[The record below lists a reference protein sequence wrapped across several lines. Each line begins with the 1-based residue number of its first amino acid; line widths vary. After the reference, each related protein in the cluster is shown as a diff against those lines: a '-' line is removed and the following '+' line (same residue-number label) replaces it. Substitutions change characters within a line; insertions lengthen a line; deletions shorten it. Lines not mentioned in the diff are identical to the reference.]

1 MFTRQLRSEKR
12 GAPRQGPCCHSLG
25 PEHVATATDSLES
38 SAEARPR
45 HAGPILQAKK
55 AGKEEPNSTDFSF
68 TKTRN
73 GDTSNRTE
81 HPGITKKKVTVNC

>member
-1 MFTRQLRSEKR
+1 MFTGWLWSEK
-12 GAPRQGPCCHSLG
+12 GSAPRQGPCCPSLG
-25 PEHVATATDSLES
+25 PEHVSTATDSLER

-45 HAGPILQAKK
+45 HAGPTLQAKK

-73 GDTSNRTE
+73 GDASNRTE
-81 HPGITKKKVTVNC
+81 HRGITKKGVNS